1 MPGATWRRAGRARAL
16 LRVTMWHLMV
26 GGTRCLD
33 NPFAYFRVETS
44 FSWEHQAARPISSS
58 SFLRSQPGE
67 ARQPLPRRQYTR
79 GRSPTHELL
88 DVSRSAA
95 LNSAPPSSR
104 DPQTRRA
111 WVFVEAC
118 GAGISPAAAGRPRV
132 PRRESRQRSAALL
145 PVALPPRGNA
155 LALRLACA
163 CGDHHFSWRAG
174 GAAAQTLARQ
184 VLARVLG
191 GVLLSQAASF
201 GLCSAL
207 ASEGPA
213 VHPAAAE
220 IARLRRARED
230 ERRRGA
236 AATPAGADEPR
247 AAGSTPPKQP

>member
-67 ARQPLPRRQYTR
+67 ARQPLPRRPYTR

-118 GAGISPAAAGRPRV
+118 GAGIPPAAAGRPRV
-132 PRRESRQRSAALL
+132 PRRESRQRSAGSAGCCQRRLAATRWRCGWRARAVTTISL
-145 PVALPPRGNA
+145 GVLAVLQRKRWRARCWRASSAACCSARRPP
-155 LALRLACA
+155 LACA
-163 CGDHHFSWRAG
+163 
-174 GAAAQTLARQ
+174 ARSP
-184 VLARVLG
+184 ARDPP
-191 GVLLSQAASF
+191 
-201 GLCSAL
+201 C
-207 ASEGPA
+207 
-213 VHPAAAE
+213 
-220 IARLRRARED
+220 
-230 ERRRGA
+230 
-236 AATPAGADEPR
+236 
-247 AAGSTPPKQP
+247 TPPRPSSRG